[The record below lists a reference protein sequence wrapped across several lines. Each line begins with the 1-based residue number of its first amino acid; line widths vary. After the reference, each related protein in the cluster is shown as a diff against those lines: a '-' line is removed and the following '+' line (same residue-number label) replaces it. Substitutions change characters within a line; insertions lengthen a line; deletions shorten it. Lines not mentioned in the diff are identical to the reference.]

1 MRLNDVRGFVF
12 DVDGTLVHRAGAEV
26 RPLPGASEVLDAI
39 RASKRPFALFTNGS
53 HMPPAAFAREL
64 REAGLSVE
72 DGQVLT
78 PLCSMQTYLERHG
91 DVAVLPFVTDSARGY
106 LEEAGVRLVD
116 DGEHEAVG
124 AVFVAHPK
132 EVDFE
137 SLERAARA
145 VITGARLLT
154 GSYVAAYAGANGP
167 ILSRGAMVTAAIAKA
182 SGRRPTI
189 VGKPSRAAV
198 AAVEMHL
205 GMPERRSPW
214 SATTSSW
221 TSPSAI
227 WAARGRCSYAVGSA
241 DRSMS
246 AASRRGAGPTSRSG
260 RGRPARPPL
269 ASAVENAGER
279 RGQLALAF
287 VLRLARPPGDEAV
300 GTDEHGT
307 LGAGAVGL
315 RERGRLDPVRCERS
329 GLRRMTPDLGR

>member
-1 MRLNDVRGFVF
+1 MRARPVLLNDVRGFVF

-64 REAGLSVE
+64 REVGLSVE

-78 PLCSMQTYLERHG
+78 PLCSVQTYLAQHG

-106 LEEAGVRLVD
+106 LEEAGVRLVG
-116 DGEHEAVG
+116 DGEHDAVG

-154 GSYVAAYAGANGP
+154 GSYVPAYAGANGP
-167 ILSRGAMVTAAIAKA
+167 ILSRGAMVTAAVAKA

-198 AAVEMHL
+198 VAVETHL
-205 GMPERRSPW
+205 GMPAAEIAVIGDDLLLDVALGHLGGSRTVLVRSGISGSIDVSRVPERR
-214 SATTSSW
+214 
-221 TSPSAI
+221 
-227 WAARGRCSYAVGSA
+227 R
-241 DRSMS
+241 
-246 AASRRGAGPTSRSG
+246 
-260 RGRPARPPL
+260 
-269 ASAVENAGER
+269 
-279 RGQLALAF
+279 
-287 VLRLARPPGDEAV
+287 
-300 GTDEHGT
+300 
-307 LGAGAVGL
+307 
-315 RERGRLDPVRCERS
+315 
-329 GLRRMTPDLGR
+329 PDLTVLGVADLLDRL